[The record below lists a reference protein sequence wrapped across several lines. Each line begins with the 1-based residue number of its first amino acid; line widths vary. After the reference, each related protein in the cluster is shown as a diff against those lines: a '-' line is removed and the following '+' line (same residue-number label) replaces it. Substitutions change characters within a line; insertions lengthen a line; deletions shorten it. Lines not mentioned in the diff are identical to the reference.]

1 MSTETLA
8 NYYNLITAGAIK
20 DGSRLDVML
29 SEKNPMPRDMA
40 VFAANEKM
48 GHTGTRVTSLATGA
62 FRKVSGFKTPGT
74 STFTPYHD
82 DISIFYGQSV
92 VPDDVKR
99 LEGAAKVALIESTH
113 EEGYWQ
119 GIARH
124 IIEGDSATTP
134 EKYDGLGVRYNTPDD
149 GSGSYDATNPD
160 PSTAA
165 QVNVL
170 SAGGTGNDTM
180 SIWFM
185 RHGEG
190 QIGLITPM
198 NDPQYGLTMKD
209 KGLME
214 ESDATSATNPQGTR
228 DIWKKEWEWWHG
240 LSVGNHKCV
249 GRIRNIESS
258 LDSIDSSLKRL
269 IYQMFEELMTEGT
282 GTIWMYCPRRMMTH
296 FQILLEAK
304 MNVIF
309 SADNPYGVAMNM
321 WAGKSPIQSCDS
333 LSITETAVTPV

>member
-1 MSTETLA
+1 MSTLA
-8 NYYNLITAGAIK
+8 NYYNLTTAGAIK

-29 SEKNPMPRDMA
+29 SEKNPMIRDMA
-40 VFAANEKM
+40 VVAANEKM

-99 LEGAAKVALIESTH
+99 IEGAAKVALMESTH

-124 IIEGDSATTP
+124 LIEGNSATTP
-134 EKYDGLGVRYNTPDD
+134 EKYDGLGVRYNTPDNC
-149 GSGSYDATNPD
+149 GGSYDFTNPD
-160 PSTAA
+160 PDTAA
-165 QVNVL
+165 QVNVID
-170 SAGGTGNDTM
+170 AGGAGSDTM
-180 SIWFM
+180 SIWFL

-190 QIGLITPM
+190 QVNLITPL

-209 KGLME
+209 KGLVE
-214 ESDATSATNPQGTR
+214 EYDATVATNPQGSR
-228 DIWKKEWEWWHG
+228 DVWKKEWEWWHG
-240 LSVGNHKCV
+240 LTVGNHKCV
-249 GRIRNIESS
+249 ARIRNIESS
-258 LDSIDSSLKRL
+258 LDAIDATIKRY
-269 IYQMFEELMTEGT
+269 IYQVFEELMTEGT
-282 GTIWMYCPRRMMTH
+282 GTIWMYCPRRMMTM

-304 MNVIF
+304 QNVIF
-309 SADNPYGVAMNM
+309 SKDNPYDTEMLM

-333 LSITETAVTPV
+333 LSITETVVDAV